1 MELAREKTG
10 GLEGVHLMLAVG
22 EKVGGATV
30 RAANR
35 DDRNRELLFQWRSL
49 TQNPFPGRWR
59 VWAVLVFRIQTVE
72 TIPLF
77 FDVAGRVPYE
87 HFLTY

>member
-35 DDRNRELLFQWRSL
+35 DDRNRELIFQ
-49 TQNPFPGRWR
+49 
-59 VWAVLVFRIQTVE
+59 
-72 TIPLF
+72 
-77 FDVAGRVPYE
+77 
-87 HFLTY
+87 